1 MNEITYLIISILS
14 ISYTHTSPLDE
25 VLSKIIKVVLGR
37 KEDLQQD
44 VSKVFKANKLAKIY
58 YFFPGKI

>member
-1 MNEITYLIISILS
+1 MLLQKKYSMKSKMNEITHLIISIFS

-25 VLSKIIKVVLGR
+25 VLSNIIKVVLGR

-44 VSKVFKANKLAKIY
+44 V
-58 YFFPGKI
+58 P